1 MLPTITGILLIYY
14 VVILCLVAIIKMWS
28 DDEEQDRLI
37 IVRCVGGPIFCSI
50 FVVKCLMWVVAY
62 VIVHGITLAL
72 DVIELIERDCTT
84 FWRIK

>member
-14 VVILCLVAIIKMWS
+14 VVILCLVAIIKMWPV
-28 DDEEQDRLI
+28 DEEQDRLV
-37 IVRCVGGPIFCSI
+37 IVRVVGGPIFLSI
-50 FVVKCLMWVVAY
+50 FVVKYLIWVVAY
-62 VIVHGITLAL
+62 AVVHGITLAL